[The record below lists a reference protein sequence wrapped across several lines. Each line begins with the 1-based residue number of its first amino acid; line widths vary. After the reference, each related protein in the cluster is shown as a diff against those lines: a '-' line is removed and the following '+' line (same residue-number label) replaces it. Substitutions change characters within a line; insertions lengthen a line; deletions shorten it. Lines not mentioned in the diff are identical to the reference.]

1 MNLSV
6 RDPPHPSFHMCSI
19 RSARESS
26 SSSSLSSASSPLL
39 ASGSKA
45 WLVGLY
51 LISTSCDCSASCR
64 KEINDE
70 ILGLT
75 GSNSSARSSPSGNG
89 MIRSTNSRY
98 IVSASLR
105 CSSPSVLWYFS
116 QAFCTLARVSLAY
129 FSVIANWISNGTL
142 VFCWA
147 NPFKASRTF
156 ASVGM
161 LFGFLLSRLARTWAK
176 SQYLILCRNVNACRA
191 PASSNRDRTRRA

>member
-116 QAFCTLARVSLAY
+116 QAFCTLAQGVFGIFFCDCQLDLKRHSGILLGQSIQG
-129 FSVIANWISNGTL
+129 FSHLCISWNALRISCSADWPEPGQ
-142 VFCWA
+142 
-147 NPFKASRTF
+147 SRST
-156 ASVGM
+156 
-161 LFGFLLSRLARTWAK
+161 
-176 SQYLILCRNVNACRA
+176 
-191 PASSNRDRTRRA
+191 